1 MFRNIERV
9 TVNPLFFAVLALLVF
24 IDSTSYILVILCA
37 ALLHEFGHLYALY
50 RFSVPVR
57 ELKFL
62 PFGISI
68 TQSPS
73 HVLSYGR
80 ELAVALAGPAVNL
93 ALFAALWLLSQFWTP
108 PRLAALFALAN
119 ATYFAANLA
128 PMLPL
133 DGGRALYA
141 VLQRSLG
148 PRRSEIIMGILT
160 CVLSL
165 CTIAFG
171 GYILYATGFNY
182 SLAVIGIYLLAC
194 FALSLKKK
202 KPRPGPALR

>member
-1 MFRNIERV
+1 
-9 TVNPLFFAVLALLVF
+9 
-24 IDSTSYILVILCA
+24 
-37 ALLHEFGHLYALY
+37 
-50 RFSVPVR
+50 
-57 ELKFL
+57 
-62 PFGISI
+62 
-68 TQSPS
+68 
-73 HVLSYGR
+73 
-80 ELAVALAGPAVNL
+80 
-93 ALFAALWLLSQFWTP
+93 
-108 PRLAALFALAN
+108 
-119 ATYFAANLA
+119 
-128 PMLPL
+128 MLPL

-160 CVLSL
+160 CVLSF

-202 KPRPGPALR
+202 KPRPCPALR

>member
-1 MFRNIERV
+1 M
-9 TVNPLFFAVLALLVF
+9 LALLVF
-24 IDSTSYILVILCA
+24 IDSTSYMLVILCA
-37 ALLHEFGHLYALY
+37 ALLHECGHLYALY
-50 RFSVPVR
+50 RFRVPVR

-80 ELAVALAGPAVNL
+80 ELAVAWPGRRSTLRCSRPCGSS
-93 ALFAALWLLSQFWTP
+93 SQFWTP

-119 ATYFAANLA
+119 ATFFAANLA

-148 PRRSEIIMGILT
+148 PRRSEIIMGFSP
-160 CVLSL
+160 VLSL

-182 SLAVIGIYLLAC
+182 SWPSSGFICSPV
-194 FALSLKKK
+194 S
-202 KPRPGPALR
+202 P

>member
-24 IDSTSYILVILCA
+24 IDSTSYMLVILCA
-37 ALLHEFGHLYALY
+37 ALLHECGHLYALY
-50 RFSVPVR
+50 RFRVPVR

-80 ELAVALAGPAVNL
+80 DLAVNL

-119 ATYFAANLA
+119 ATFFAANLA

-160 CVLSL
+160 CVLSF